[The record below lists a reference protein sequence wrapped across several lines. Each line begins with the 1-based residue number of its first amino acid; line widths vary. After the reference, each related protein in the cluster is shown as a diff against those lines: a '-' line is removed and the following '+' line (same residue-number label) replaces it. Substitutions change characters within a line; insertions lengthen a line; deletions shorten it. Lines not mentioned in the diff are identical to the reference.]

1 MRYQYQSK
9 GFKNDFYGFNN
20 SINNWS
26 PILFIIL
33 LNLTIYLFTNQNN
46 WSIHNTFGISANNFQ
61 IWQPITYMFLHGGL
75 THLFFNMFLLWM
87 FGKQLELIWGPIKF
101 IRYYLIT
108 GIGAG
113 LLIYIFSDA
122 VTIGASGAIMAVLF
136 AYGYIYPNRILFF
149 WFIPMK
155 AKYAILILIIME
167 ISQELAR
174 NPGDNISHIGHL
186 GGMFIGFIYLKYGN
200 QISKYFSFIKIR
212 KVSQNKNTTNLDIDD
227 VDRILDKLK
236 TDGWDGLSEHEKS
249 TLFQASKKRRQD
261 NHLN

>member
-1 MRYQYQSK
+1 
-9 GFKNDFYGFNN
+9 
-20 SINNWS
+20 
-26 PILFIIL
+26 
-33 LNLTIYLFTNQNN
+33 
-46 WSIHNTFGISANNFQ
+46 
-61 IWQPITYMFLHGGL
+61 
-75 THLFFNMFLLWM
+75 
-87 FGKQLELIWGPIKF
+87 
-101 IRYYLIT
+101 
-108 GIGAG
+108 
-113 LLIYIFSDA
+113 
-122 VTIGASGAIMAVLF
+122 
-136 AYGYIYPNRILFF
+136 
-149 WFIPMK
+149 
-155 AKYAILILIIME
+155 ME